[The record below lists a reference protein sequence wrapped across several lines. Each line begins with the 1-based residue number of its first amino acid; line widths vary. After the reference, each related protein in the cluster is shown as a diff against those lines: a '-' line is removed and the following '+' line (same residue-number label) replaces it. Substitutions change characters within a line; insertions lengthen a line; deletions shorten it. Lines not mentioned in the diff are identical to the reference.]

1 MRLSSL
7 MAAAAACL
15 LVLACAPAAGA
26 ANGVNVDLT
35 AQLQGSYTSTND
47 LGSVVFNFNQRAFS
61 QLAPG
66 TATGRADRLFS
77 DTRTIAA
84 SGTENLDLAGT
95 LTDPFG
101 ATLTFVKVKAIYI
114 KAAAANTNNVCV
126 GGHAT
131 AAFTG
136 PFSDVTDIIC
146 IPPGGVLMLVHPGAG
161 WTVTATTGDMLK
173 VTNSSSG
180 TGVTYDVLILGTSA

>member
-1 MRLSSL
+1 MRFSRLI
-7 MAAAAACL
+7 AAAAVCL
-15 LVLACAPAAGA
+15 LALAPAAQA

-35 AQLQGSYTSTND
+35 AQLQGSYTATND

-66 TATGRADRLFS
+66 TAVGRADRLFS
-77 DTRTIAA
+77 DTRTLAA
-84 SGTENLDLAGT
+84 SGTENLDLAGV

-101 ATLTFVKVKAIYI
+101 ATLTFLKVKAIYI
-114 KAAAANTNNVCV
+114 KAAAGNTNNVCV
-126 GGHAT
+126 GGHAS

-136 PFSDVTDIIC
+136 PFSDATDVIC

-161 WTVTATTGDMLK
+161 WTVTATTADMLK
-173 VTNSSSG
+173 IANSSSG
-180 TGVTYDVLILGTSA
+180 TGVDYDVLILGTSA